1 MSLISR
7 FFLPLIPIVVWTG
20 LESSWL
26 EMIRDIR
33 VNDRKQDL
41 PEFCSALEIQ
51 MNKHISK
58 TSQKLSLHYSK
69 SLVFFEKFLQS
80 FSKVFAKF
88 ILRGGDWYSGQPD
101 VMVTI
106 VKRIICVLFSL
117 WKKLM
122 YRRVLC
128 EYRRYTLS
136 NCL

>member
-1 MSLISR
+1 
-7 FFLPLIPIVVWTG
+7 
-20 LESSWL
+20 
-26 EMIRDIR
+26 MIREIR

-80 FSKVFAKF
+80 FSKVFVKF
-88 ILRGGDWYSGQPD
+88 IEGMRLIQWATCD

-122 YRRVLC
+122 YRHRHLT
-128 EYRRYTLS
+128 YRKHIS
-136 NCL
+136 S